1 MMYIRINKNEVI
13 YWNCLPKELRYFGY
27 QQRWYDGPIPSFG
40 FWFFHFYIWWL
51 PKESHENESR

>member
-51 PKESHENESR
+51 PKENHENESR

>member
-13 YWNCLPKELRYFGY
+13 YWNFLPKDLRYFGY
-27 QQRWYDGPIPSFG
+27 QQRWYDGPILSFG

-51 PKESHENESR
+51 PKEKAESE